1 MPDIADGTRLVV
13 ALIAASEIMQ
23 TNGTGHQPGA
33 MHHHGTAQFSCKNLR
48 VSVVD
53 RVLVDALELSVTGG
67 ELIAVLGKNGSGKT
81 LTLHTLA
88 GLRSAH
94 AAHIR
99 MNGKDLA
106 ATRRREIARILT
118 LLPQHVDD
126 IFPATV
132 LDTAMIGRHPHI
144 GRLNWESVDD
154 LAVATAAL
162 DAVGLSGLAARDVL
176 TLSGGERR
184 RLAIAQVLTQQP
196 DIYLLDEPTNHLD
209 PQHQLDA
216 LQLFRDKANAGAIV
230 IASLH
235 DVNLAV
241 RYANRCL
248 LLYGDG
254 RWDLG
259 ETGEILNSDRLSE
272 LYSTP
277 MEAVDWRAHKLF
289 IASENIP
296 A

>member
-1 MPDIADGTRLVV
+1 
-13 ALIAASEIMQ
+13 
-23 TNGTGHQPGA
+23 
-33 MHHHGTAQFSCKNLR
+33 MHFSCKNLR
-48 VSVVD
+48 VSVPGRLLVD
-53 RVLVDALELSVTGG
+53 DLSLRVLPG
-67 ELIAVLGKNGSGKT
+67 ELVAILGQNGSGKSMT
-81 LTLHTLA
+81 MHALA
-88 GLRSAH
+88 G
-94 AAHIR
+94 IR
-99 MNGKDLA
+99 ERESGNVALNSKDLA
-106 ATRRREIARILT
+106 TTPRQTIAQYLA

-144 GRLNWESVDD
+144 GRLNWESPHDFS
-154 LAVATAAL
+154 VAHAAL
-162 DAVGLSGLAARDVL
+162 QAVGLEGLANRDVL

-184 RLAIAQVLTQQP
+184 RLAIAQVLTQEP
-196 DIYLLDEPTNHLD
+196 HVYLLDEPTNHLD

-216 LQLFRDKANAGAIV
+216 LQLFRDKADAGSIV
-230 IASLH
+230 LASLH

-241 RYANRCL
+241 RYADRCL

-259 ETGEILNSDRLSE
+259 TTGEILNCERLSR

-277 MEAVDWRAHKLF
+277 MEAVRWRSQQLF
-289 IASENIP
+289 IASGDEP

>member
-1 MPDIADGTRLVV
+1 M
-13 ALIAASEIMQ
+13 SEP
-23 TNGTGHQPGA
+23 GH
-33 MHHHGTAQFSCKNLR
+33 TLFSCHNLR
-48 VSVVD
+48 VDVAD
-53 RVLVDALELSVTGG
+53 RKLVDALEFAVGRG
-67 ELIAVLGKNGSGKT
+67 ELLAVLGQNGSGKT
-81 LTLHTLA
+81 LTMHTLA
-88 GLRSAH
+88 GLRP
-94 AAHIR
+94 AASGTVYLR
-99 MNGKDLA
+99 GKDVA
-106 ATRRREIARILT
+106 VSARQDIARHLA

-144 GRLNWESVDD
+144 GRFQWESAEDIEIGR
-154 LAVATAAL
+154 AAL
-162 DAVGLSGLAARDVL
+162 AAVDLDGLARRDVL

-196 DIYLLDEPTNHLD
+196 DVYLLDEPTNHLD

-216 LQLFRDKANAGAIV
+216 LRLFREKADAGAAV
-230 IASLH
+230 VASLH

-241 RYANRCL
+241 RYADRCL

-259 ETGEILNSDRLSE
+259 RTGEVLDEQRLSR

-277 MEAVDWRAHKLF
+277 MEDVSWRTTRLF
-289 IASENIP
+289 VASGDVAP
-296 A
+296 

>member
-1 MPDIADGTRLVV
+1 MSATTTL
-13 ALIAASEIMQ
+13 
-23 TNGTGHQPGA
+23 
-33 MHHHGTAQFSCKNLR
+33 FSCRNIHVG
-48 VSVVD
+48 VSG
-53 RVLVDALELSVTGG
+53 RTLVEALDLDVSSG
-67 ELIAVLGKNGSGKT
+67 ELLAVLGQNGSGKS
-81 LTLHTLA
+81 LTMHTLA
-88 GLRSAH
+88 GLR
-94 AAHIR
+94 
-99 MNGKDLA
+99 
-106 ATRRREIARILT
+106 ATNKGQVLLGDRDVATHRRQEIARELA

-144 GRLNWESVDD
+144 GRFQWESAQD
-154 LAVATAAL
+154 LAIGREA
-162 DAVGLSGLAARDVL
+162 LAAVDLDDMAHRDVL

-196 DIYLLDEPTNHLD
+196 SVYLLDEPTNHLD

-216 LQLFRDKANAGAIV
+216 LRLFRARADAGAAV

-241 RYANRCL
+241 RYADRCL

-259 ETGEILNSDRLSE
+259 ATDEVLDEQRLSE
-272 LYSTP
+272 LYATP
-277 MEAVDWRAHKLF
+277 MESVAWRSTRLF
-289 IASENIP
+289 VASDAP
-296 A
+296 QAT